1 MQQSSTYERILRE
14 GRLEEARR
22 ILRRQGT
29 QRYGEPDLMT
39 SEALEAIVDVD
50 RLEALGD
57 KIIRPDITSWGEL
70 LKGGEP
76 T

>member
-1 MQQSSTYERILRE
+1 MHQSSTYERILRE

-29 QRYGEPDLMT
+29 QTYGEPDLMT
-39 SEALEAIVDVD
+39 SEALEAIVDVE

-57 KIIRPDITSWGEL
+57 KIIRPDITSWGDL
-70 LKGGEP
+70 FYGG
-76 T
+76 